1 MQTVIIVAGGIALTL
16 GAIGGSTTPLTPWY
30 RNLKKPGWKP
40 PDWAF
45 GPAWSINL
53 AGAATAAVLAWNAA
67 SGSADQIRIIVAFA
81 VNAVFFLGWSPLFFI
96 ARRPD
101 WAMIEWVFL
110 WVSVAVAAADVASV
124 SPLGGAFMLPYLAW
138 VSVAGLLNRAI
149 VRLNAPF
156 GTESGVARA

>member
-1 MQTVIIVAGGIALTL
+1 MQTVIYVAGGIALAL
-16 GAIGGSTTPLTPWY
+16 GAIGGGSTPLTPWY
-30 RNLKKPGWKP
+30 RALKKPGWKP

-67 SGSADQIRIIVAFA
+67 SGSDDHRRVIIVFA
-81 VNAVFFLGWSPLFFI
+81 VNALFFLGWSPLFFM
-96 ARRPD
+96 AKRPD
-101 WAMIEWVFL
+101 WAMVEWVFL
-110 WVSVAVAAADVASV
+110 WVSVAVAAAVVASL
-124 SPLGGAFMLPYLAW
+124 SPLGGLLMLPYLAW

-149 VRLNAPF
+149 VRLNRPF